1 MFPNVQAHDW
11 ETGSARDS
19 FTHQRGILVGGGNN
33 SQFVTFQNQP
43 RPAGTETSGCCF
55 FKFSFE
61 VVNRT
66 EVTFDSRFQV
76 ALQRGTC
83 FQAFPEQA
91 VVSVTASVVTQNG
104 FLIRRQLIQFGD
116 QLFSRQAR
124 EFRQA
129 FQRSISVV
137 YVSLVVFGMVDFH
150 RLLIEVRFKGII
162 SVRQGWQCIT
172 HNHLQYCRAASVN
185 AA

>member
-1 MFPNVQAHDW
+1 MFPNVQTHDW

-19 FTHQRGILVGGGNN
+19 FTHQRGILVGGGDY

-43 RPAGTETSGCCF
+43 RPAGAKTGCRCF

-61 VVNRT
+61 VVNGA
-66 EVTFDSRFQV
+66 EITFDSRFQV
-76 ALQRGTC
+76 ALQRSTG

-91 VVSVTASVVTQNG
+91 VVSVTARVVTQYG
-104 FLIRRQLIQFGD
+104 FLVCWQLIQFGD
-116 QLFSRQAR
+116 QLFNGQAG

-129 FQRSISVV
+129 FQRSVGVV
-137 YVSLVVFGMVDFH
+137 YVSLVVFGVVDFH